1 MIVIYIIV
9 IIIYRL
15 KTFKVE
21 VMSSM
26 NTVDS
31 FKNVLKK
38 SVQAAGSLH
47 RSSEKLTLPYVVD
60 DLASRDDKL
69 KTANENFSRKLALL
83 CASTSKIWRGQ
94 GKNLSGVC
102 QKFSEIIRERV
113 LFTLHSGF

>member
-1 MIVIYIIV
+1 MI
-9 IIIYRL
+9 
-15 KTFKVE
+15 
-21 VMSSM
+21 SG
-26 NTVDS
+26 
-31 FKNVLKK
+31 LKK

-113 LFTLHSGF
+113 LLTLHSGF